1 MREGHDDLLTKG
13 DSMRKSVVLLS
24 ILLVLALGLGLG
36 LQVNVSGFLSA
47 PKLAT
52 ATLTNTSNLATATVS
67 DPFDPAKF
75 GLPPT
80 LAGYT
85 VLAVLTPDN
94 TVCMAPGTKIL
105 VLRETHPFS
114 SQMDLS
120 YLRARR
126 AAIEA
131 DLDKRGLSEYK
142 KVNRAFV
149 NSIITR
155 DQVLSYYIPSRN
167 AQGGT
172 YGCVTSEPAP
182 PTSVK

>member
-1 MREGHDDLLTKG
+1 MN
-13 DSMRKSVVLLS
+13 KSVALFS
-24 ILLVLALGLGLG
+24 ILLVLVALGLWLY

-52 ATLTNTSNLATATVS
+52 ATLANTSNLATATAS

-105 VLRETHPFS
+105 VLQDTHPFS

-120 YLRARR
+120 YLRARE
-126 AAIEA
+126 AAITA
-131 DLDKRGLSEYK
+131 DLDKRGLSEYN
-142 KVNRAFV
+142 KVDRQFV
-149 NSIITR
+149 GSSITR
-155 DQVLSYYIPSRN
+155 DQYLSYIPSRN
-167 AQGGT
+167 AQRGT
-172 YGCVTSEPAP
+172 YGCVTSVPAP
-182 PTSVK
+182 PTAVK